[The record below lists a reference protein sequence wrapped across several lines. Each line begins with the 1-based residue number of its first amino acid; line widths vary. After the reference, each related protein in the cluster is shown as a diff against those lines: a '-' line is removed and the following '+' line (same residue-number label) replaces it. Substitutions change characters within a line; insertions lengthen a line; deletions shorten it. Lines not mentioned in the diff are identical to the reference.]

1 MESIVIVG
9 GGQAASSAAAKL
21 RELDSDVNITILSA
35 EPVLPYQRPPLSKK
49 YLSREMPLERLVL
62 RPENWFEENNISIR
76 LSCEVQQLDLGK
88 NELTL
93 SDGSKLGYDKLL
105 IATGSYPRLLPAQI
119 GGDLPNVYALRS
131 VAHADKLAP
140 LLESREPLVIVGGGY
155 IGLEVAAVSKQF
167 GLEVTLVEMAERI
180 LQRVAAPETSN
191 FFRDLHAKHGV
202 QILEGVGLDRISQ
215 SPNEG
220 LLVQLNNGETVE
232 AGNVLCGIGVA
243 PADELA
249 RASGLQTDNGIIV
262 DEYCQASS
270 PNVFAAGD
278 CANFDFQ
285 GSRIRLES
293 VPNAIHQAEVAAVN
307 ILGGKEKYVAT
318 PWFWSD
324 QYDVKLQIAGLN
336 SGYDKTVVR
345 PGKREGAQSVW
356 YYRDE
361 QLIAVDAMNDAPAF
375 MVARRIIESG
385 KSVPSND
392 VADPDLNL
400 KDFV

>member
-1 MESIVIVG
+1 MASIVIIG

-155 IGLEVAAVSKQF
+155 IGLEVAAVAKQF
-167 GLEVTLVEMAERI
+167 GLKVTLVEMAERI
-180 LQRVAAPETSN
+180 LQRVAAPETSK

-202 QILEGVGLDRISQ
+202 QILEGVGLEKISE
-215 SPNEG
+215 SPNGG
-220 LLVQLNNGETVE
+220 LLVRLDNGETVE

-249 RASGLQTDNGIIV
+249 RVSGLQTDNGIIV

-385 KSVPSND
+385 KSVPSD
-392 VADPDLNL
+392 RVADTDLNL